1 MGRTQSCV
9 RRPEADAWAMALQD
23 LTPELRTRMSRVER
37 LVGLFVFL
45 AALLMLVG
53 FAYYL
58 SETGKRRG
66 WFVNKVPYYCY
77 TKDAT
82 GLKAGDPV
90 WMLGREIG
98 RIVEVQAM
106 KLDPWNMS
114 QNWNV
119 FVRFQVREPDFGF
132 VLTDSKV
139 RVVSSDF
146 FGARHLEVTPGDPD
160 VGLIT
165 VGDQKRWEDRTVR
178 NHENT
183 NEMVLLRT
191 IVQKRKGVWLRNVEE
206 APAMAE
212 RVEQIVKNIA
222 EALPGMTNQLGQVL
236 ARASEAVSNANIALV
251 QLQPSL
257 TNMQALTQRLGT
269 EDGVIGRMVLTTNLQ
284 TQVGSTLASMDST
297 LTNTTALIRTSEV
310 QLQDLTRR
318 IALTLDNVALVTS
331 NLSAQVNA
339 NSLMLGE
346 VSSLVVNADD
356 MVQGLK
362 RHWLLRSAFGATSNA
377 PVESVVV
384 PSLDLSPR

>member
-1 MGRTQSCV
+1 
-9 RRPEADAWAMALQD
+9 MALQD

>member
-1 MGRTQSCV
+1 
-9 RRPEADAWAMALQD
+9 MALQD

-37 LVGLFVFL
+37 LVGLFVFV
-45 AALLMLVG
+45 AALLIGVG

-58 SETGKRRG
+58 RETGRQRG

-77 TKDAT
+77 TRDAT
-82 GLKAGDPV
+82 WLKAGDPV
-90 WMLGREIG
+90 RLLGREIG
-98 RIVEVQAM
+98 RIIEVQTM
-106 KLDPWNMS
+106 PLDPWNMAN
-114 QNWNV
+114 NWNV
-119 FVRFQVREPDFGF
+119 FVRFHVREPDFGYI
-132 VLTDSKV
+132 LTDSKV

-160 VGLIT
+160 VGFIT
-165 VGDQKRWEDRTVR
+165 VGQQPKWEDRTVR

-183 NEMVLLRT
+183 NEMILLRT
-191 IVQKRKGVWLRNVEE
+191 VVKQRKGVWLQNVEE

-212 RVEQIVKNIA
+212 RVEDIVKHLA
-222 EALPGMTNQLGQVL
+222 EALPGMTQQLGQVL
-236 ARASEAVSNANIALV
+236 TQAADAATNANLALV

-257 TNMQALTQRLGT
+257 AHLQVLTERLST
-269 EDGVIGRMVLTTNLQ
+269 EEGVIGRMMLTTNLQ
-284 TQVGSTLASMDST
+284 DQVGSTLMSMDST

-362 RHWLLRSAFGATSNA
+362 RHWLLRSAFGPSSNA

-384 PSLDLSPR
+384 PSLDMSPR

>member
-1 MGRTQSCV
+1 
-9 RRPEADAWAMALQD
+9 MALQD

-45 AALLMLVG
+45 AALLMLAG

-66 WFVNKVPYYCY
+66 WFVNRVPYYCY

-98 RIVEVQAM
+98 HIVEVQAM
-106 KLDPWNMS
+106 PLDPWNMA
-114 QNWNV
+114 QQWNV

-132 VLTDSKV
+132 ILTDSKV

-165 VGDQKRWEDRTVR
+165 VGYEKRWEDRTIR
-178 NHENT
+178 NHTNA
-183 NEMVLLRT
+183 NEMVLLSA
-191 IVQKRKGVWLRNVEE
+191 IVQQRKGVWLQNVDE

-212 RVEQIVKNIA
+212 RVENIVKNIA

-236 ARASEAVSNANIALV
+236 VRASEAVSNANVALV

-257 TNMQALTQRLGT
+257 TNVQALTQRLST

-284 TQVGSTLASMDST
+284 SQVGSTLASMDST

-362 RHWLLRSAFGATSNA
+362 RHWLLRSAFGPMSNA
-377 PVESVVV
+377 PIGSVVV

>member
-1 MGRTQSCV
+1 
-9 RRPEADAWAMALQD
+9 MALQD

-77 TKDAT
+77 SRDAT
-82 GLKAGDPV
+82 GLKAGDTV
-90 WMLGREIG
+90 MLLGREIG
-98 RIVEVQAM
+98 RIVEVETM
-106 KLDPWNMS
+106 PLDPWNMA

-119 FVRFQVREPDFGF
+119 FVRFQVRQPDFGF
-132 VLTDSKV
+132 ILTDSKV

-165 VGDQKRWEDRTVR
+165 VADHTRWEETTVR
-178 NHENT
+178 NHKNT

-191 IVQKRKGVWLRNVEE
+191 ILKQGKGVWLQNVEE

-222 EALPGMTNQLGQVL
+222 DTLPGLTNQLGQVL
-236 ARASEAVSNANIALV
+236 ARALEAVSNANIALV

-257 TNMQALTQRLGT
+257 TNMQALTERLVT
-269 EDGVIGRMVLTTNLQ
+269 EDGVLGRMVLTTNLQ
-284 TQVGSTLASMDST
+284 DQVGSTLASMDST

-339 NSLMLGE
+339 NSMMLSE

-362 RHWLLRSAFGATSNA
+362 RHWLLRSAFGPTSNA
-377 PVESVVV
+377 PIGSVVV